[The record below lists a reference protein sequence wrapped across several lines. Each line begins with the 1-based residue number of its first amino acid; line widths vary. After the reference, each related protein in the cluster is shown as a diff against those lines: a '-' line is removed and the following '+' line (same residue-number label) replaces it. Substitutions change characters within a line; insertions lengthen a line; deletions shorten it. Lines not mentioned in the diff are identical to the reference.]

1 MIRWDNKEKDSLW
14 LFTIAE
20 YEKLPDGVKLES
32 IVGKTVVK
40 GLDYIDL
47 DVRFGHIAF
56 GVRNPWEHELKHQFL
71 LFGLAQ

>member
-1 MIRWDNKEKDSLW
+1 MTKWDNKGEDSLW

-20 YEKLPDGVKLES
+20 YEKLPDGVELES
-32 IVGKTVVK
+32 IIGETAVK

-56 GVRNPWEHELKHQFL
+56 GVRNPWKHELKHQFL